1 MSQTVLKSCERCQ
14 SLPRKLDLEGW
25 GRLFLWLPL
34 GHSYGKLVRVLGD
47 SGREYQPLPQEQC
60 VTVRLEGAQLGTFA
74 ADVLGTLTD
83 EESRATR
90 VLFVKG
96 DAEPGLRDFP
106 RVGSLPQLVTMARSG
121 WLVDMLA
128 EKRIT
133 SHYQPIVDAKDTRR
147 VYAYEAL
154 MRGFEPDGTLVFP
167 GKMLTLA
174 RDADLLFQLD
184 LAARLSAVREASRLG
199 LKAPLFINF
208 TPTAIYDPE
217 FCLRSTVAAISELG
231 ISPSDVVFEIIESD
245 HTPNANHLKSLIAYY
260 RRTGFRVALDDLGAG
275 YSSLNLIHQLRPDI
289 MKLDMELIRGIHQD
303 PYKASI
309 TRKLLELAQQLGI
322 LTVAEGIETPEELRW
337 VRAHGVDFVQGY
349 LIARP
354 ASPPAAITPH
364 FAD

>member
-1 MSQTVLKSCERCQ
+1 MSQSVLTSCERCQ
-14 SLPRKLDLEGW
+14 SLPEKFELEGP
-25 GRLFLWLPL
+25 GRLFLWLPI
-34 GHSYGKLVRVLGD
+34 GHSYGKLVRQLSD
-47 SGREYQPLPQEQC
+47 SGREHRALPEDRC
-60 VTVRLEGAQLGTFA
+60 VTVRLEGAQLGTFV
-74 ADVLGTLTD
+74 ADILGALTD

-90 VLFVKG
+90 ALFVQG

-106 RVGSLPQLVTMARSG
+106 RVGSLPQLFTQTRAG
-121 WLVDMLA
+121 WLVDILA
-128 EKRIT
+128 DKRIT
-133 SHYQPIVDAKDTRR
+133 SHYQPIVDAEDTRK

-154 MRGFEPDGTLVFP
+154 MRGFERDGSMVSP
-167 GKMLTLA
+167 YKMLTLA

-199 LKAPLFINF
+199 LKAPIFINF

-217 FCLRSTVAAISELG
+217 FCLRSTVAAIKDAG
-231 ISPSDVVFEIIESD
+231 MSPQDVVFEIIESD

-289 MKLDMELIRGIHQD
+289 MKLDMELIRGIHHD

-337 VRAHGVDFVQGY
+337 VRSHGVDFVQGY
-349 LIARP
+349 LIAKP
-354 ASPPAAITPH
+354 ASPPVSITPH
-364 FAD
+364 FTE

>member
-1 MSQTVLKSCERCQ
+1 MSQTVMKSCERCQ
-14 SLPRKLDLEGW
+14 SLPEKLEIEGP
-25 GRLFLWLPL
+25 GRLFLWLPM
-34 GHSYGKLVRVLGD
+34 GHSYGKLVRVLAD
-47 SGREYQPLPQEQC
+47 SGREYQAMPPEQC
-60 VTVRLEGAQLGTFA
+60 VTVRLEGANLGTFA
-74 ADVLGTLTD
+74 ADVLGALTD

-90 VLFVKG
+90 ALFVQG

-106 RVGSLPQLVTMARSG
+106 RVGSLPQLLTMARSG

-128 EKRIT
+128 EKRVT
-133 SHYQPIVDAKDTRR
+133 SHYQPIVDAKDTRK

-154 MRGFEPDGTLVFP
+154 LRGFERDGALVPP
-167 GKMLTLA
+167 GRMLTLA

-199 LKAPLFINF
+199 LKVPLFINF

-217 FCLRSTVAAISELG
+217 FCLRSTVSAIKDAGLT
-231 ISPSDVVFEIIESD
+231 PSDVVFEIIESD

-337 VRAHGVDFVQGY
+337 VRTHGVDFVQGY
-349 LIARP
+349 LIAKP
-354 ASPPAAITPH
+354 ASPPASTTPH

>member
-1 MSQTVLKSCERCQ
+1 M
-14 SLPRKLDLEGW
+14 EGP

-34 GHSYGKLVRVLGD
+34 GHSYGKLARVLGD
-47 SGREYQPLPQEQC
+47 SGREYQAMAPEQC
-60 VTVRLEGAQLGTFA
+60 LAVRLDGTQLGSFA
-74 ADVLGTLTD
+74 ADVLGALTD

-90 VLFVKG
+90 ALFVKG

-106 RVGSLPQLVTMARSG
+106 RVGSLPQLLTMSRSG

-128 EKRIT
+128 EKRVT
-133 SHYQPIVDAKDTRR
+133 SHYQPIVDAKDTRK

-154 MRGFEPDGTLVFP
+154 LRGFEQDGTMVSP
-167 GKMLTLA
+167 GRMLALA

-199 LKAPLFINF
+199 IKVPLFINF

-217 FCLRSTVAAISELG
+217 FCLRSTVNAIKEVGL
-231 ISPSDVVFEIIESD
+231 SPSDVVFEIIESD

-337 VRAHGVDFVQGY
+337 VRTHGVDFVQGY
-349 LIARP
+349 LIAKP
-354 ASPPAAITPH
+354 ASPPVLVTPH
-364 FAD
+364 FAE